1 MASRRGDVLIELT
14 RSLDRY
20 RAIRRQASTIRLV
33 SDRSGV
39 LQPTPTHNVV
49 LPFRRGGFASLCE
62 ALDYAASGE
71 TGLNFF
77 DARGR
82 LLSSLPYRALR
93 AQAQSFARR
102 LIGAGVA
109 RGQRLVLVADTW
121 PGFCVAFFGAQ
132 YAGALPVPVAV
143 PVGLGAKASYIE
155 QLRRQIV
162 AADAVGIVVPDDL
175 AAYAGAAAHGTTAAL
190 LAGTMARFE
199 VLPEAPVELRP
210 LSAGEQCYVQ
220 FSSGS
225 TRLPIGVDV
234 RQDQLMANI
243 DGSITR
249 QELDENDSG
258 VSWLPLYHDMGLIG
272 FVLAPMCAQRSV
284 DLLAPSD
291 FARRPM
297 QWLSLIA
304 RRRATITYSPSFGY
318 DLVARRAQG
327 QLPGDLDLSCLKIAG
342 IGADM
347 IQAPVLN
354 RFAKIF
360 AAAGFDARA
369 FLPSYGMAEVC
380 VGLSFGERFGGYK
393 LDKAGGKRDFV
404 MCGRALP
411 GHAIEIRDEEGTVL
425 FGRAVGQLF
434 VRGPSVMPGYFRQP
448 DASALVLQDGWLATG
463 DLGYWC
469 DGELVVTGRAK
480 DLIIVNGRNI
490 WPQDIE
496 WAIEALPRL
505 RRGDACAFSA
515 ASAMGEEVVVVVQGF
530 VGALAERDGLIGS
543 IRQAV
548 KETVGVDCRI
558 ELVSRQVGLPLT
570 SSGKLSRSRAKASF
584 MAGAYADVGAA
595 SPLAMAAGGR

>member
-1 MASRRGDVLIELT
+1 MASRRGVVLIELT

-20 RAIRRQASTIRLV
+20 RAIRPQASTIRLV
-33 SDRSGV
+33 SDRSGASG
-39 LQPTPTHNVV
+39 PTPTRNAV

-62 ALDYAASGE
+62 ALDYAARGE

-82 LLSSLPYRALR
+82 LLSGLPYRALR

-132 YAGALPVPVAV
+132 YAGVLPVPVAV

-155 QLRRQIV
+155 QLHRQIV
-162 AADAVGIVVPDDL
+162 AADAVGLVVPDDL
-175 AAYAGAAAHGTTAAL
+175 AAYAAAARGTTAAL

-199 VLPEAPVELRP
+199 ALPEAPVELRP

-234 RQDQLMANI
+234 CQDQLMANI

-284 DLLAPSD
+284 DLLAPGE

-327 QLPGDLDLSCLKIAG
+327 QLPSDLDLSCLKIAG

-354 RFAKIF
+354 RFAKTF

-380 VGLSFGERFGGYK
+380 VGLSFGKRFGGYS
-393 LDKAGGKRDFV
+393 LDKAGGERDFV
-404 MCGRALP
+404 LCGRALP
-411 GHAIEIRDEEGTVL
+411 GHVIEIRDEEGAVL
-425 FGRAVGQLF
+425 SGRAVGQLF
-434 VRGPSVMPGYFRQP
+434 VRGPSVMPGYFGQP
-448 DASALVLQDGWLATG
+448 DASARVLKDGWLATG

-496 WAIEALPRL
+496 WAVEALPRL

-515 ASAMGEEVVVVVQGF
+515 EAALGEEVVVLVQGF
-530 VGALAERDGLIGS
+530 VGEVAEREGLIGN

-558 ELVSRQVGLPLT
+558 ELVSRQIGLPLT
-570 SSGKLSRSRAKASF
+570 SSGKLSRSRAKARF
-584 MAGAYADVGAA
+584 IAGAYADVTGALL
-595 SPLAMAAGGR
+595 LAMAAGGR